1 MFLQY
6 KATCSIAW
14 WSRYSVKLPW
24 RYFLTPL
31 SVLTFHFSNCAS
43 TWQTI
48 YNILQ
53 GLVLSKQV
61 CKRKGSYSFAY
72 ITWLMHS
79 LPHFLPLSFIY
90 VYIFFISNHLT
101 RSLFSSSI
109 MTDQSSQHHV
119 PSHPSYPFDHLFA
132 VGYTSLPKINV
143 FLFHWKGLIPLP
155 VATFFPRA
163 NESNK
168 YCTQPNSPN
177 DDFYIIHVCS
187 SLCMINLLPNK
198 DITVLATIHSK
209 PSLGLSTCPWK
220 LLHKWRLL
228 HYFCWQI

>member
-1 MFLQY
+1 MFSQY

-14 WSRYSVKLPW
+14 WSRHSVKLPW

-31 SVLTFHFSNCAS
+31 SVLTFHFSNCTC

-48 YNILQ
+48 YNTLQ

-90 VYIFFISNHLT
+90 VYIFFIQNHLT

-109 MTDQSSQHHV
+109 MTDQSSHHHV
-119 PSHPSYPFDHLFA
+119 PSHTSYPFDHPFA

-155 VATFFPRA
+155 VATVFPRA

-177 DDFYIIHVCS
+177 DNFYKFMYAAVYAW
-187 SLCMINLLPNK
+187 L
-198 DITVLATIHSK
+198 
-209 PSLGLSTCPWK
+209 TC
-220 LLHKWRLL
+220 
-228 HYFCWQI
+228 YQIKT